1 MSGSRPGVASG
12 FWSRLTIRNKL
23 VALSFSFV
31 VLTVALVLA
40 LVYFQQRE
48 LLRTQWTESMSTQAR
63 LLATNSQAAVAFVDQ
78 REANRLLASLA
89 VNPAILAARTVDPK
103 GATIAS
109 YQRHPESPRA
119 FPPGQGSPVYLDDCL
134 IIREAL
140 RFPGQQGVQAHVE
153 LLVSLDQYHQ
163 TMARTMAETGG
174 VLLLALIVSLIST
187 ALVVRRVTAPLE
199 TLGALVDRVSTVAQL
214 GDRVAVAS
222 SDEIGSLAVGFNR
235 MLDTLQARDRELG
248 RYRESL
254 EVQVR
259 ERTAELEAAME
270 EARQANRA
278 KSDFLARMSHE
289 IRTPMNAIIGLS
301 RMLQESPLSTQQRQH
316 IEQVV
321 QSSDA
326 LLGIINDILDYSKI
340 EAGRL
345 NLEAAPFR
353 LDKVFQS
360 VNGLFAVKAREKGL
374 TLRFVRHPEVPNVL
388 VGDALRLGQIL
399 INLVGNAV
407 KFTTVGEVEVQAVS
421 IPAAAS
427 GGTATIAFSVRD
439 TGIGISPEQQA
450 QLFSPFTQAD
460 GSITRRFGGTGLGL
474 AICRQLVELMGGQIT
489 LESVPGKGSC
499 FNFVLVLRLPE
510 PGSLPLSDD
519 ATATARA
526 EAVANRPRWAGE
538 RVLLVEDIA
547 INRTIAVSL
556 LQRVGLTVEVATNGR
571 EALEMLDRKE
581 YRLILMDIQMPEMD
595 GLTATRT
602 LRADPRLRAI
612 PVIAMTAHAMS
623 DDRDLSLAAGMNE
636 HLTKPIIADVLYS
649 TLAHWLPPVGLGG
662 GGAGAQTVPSGPAG
676 DVAAFV
682 LPPLPGIDGAAG
694 LGTHLHQPQLYLR
707 TLRAFREDFADADQR
722 LMASQRKE
730 SWAEARRIAH
740 STKSVAG
747 ALGAK
752 GLARIASALEQAIS
766 GRLPA
771 AKLEPLV
778 QDFSREL
785 RHVIA
790 GLAFLPEAV
799 AGGDNVTEEGGGEA
813 LGPCLDQLQ
822 GYLQSADARSE
833 QALAGLRR
841 QLAGH
846 GDLAPIL
853 AQLQELIDDV
863 EYQAALEPLARLRA
877 AMENTG
883 L

>member
-1 MSGSRPGVASG
+1 MSGLQPGVPG
-12 FWSRLTIRNKL
+12 GLWSRLTIRNKL
-23 VALSFSFV
+23 VVLSFSFV

-48 LLRTQWTESMSTQAR
+48 MLRTQWTESMSTQAR

-89 VNPAILAARTVDPK
+89 VNPAILAARTVDAR
-103 GATIAS
+103 GMVIAS
-109 YQRHPESPRA
+109 YQRYPENPRA
-119 FPPGQGSPVYLDDCL
+119 FPPGVDSPVYLDDCL

-199 TLGALVDRVSTVAQL
+199 TLGTLVDRVSTVAQL
-214 GDRVAVAS
+214 GDRVTVAS
-222 SDEIGSLAVGFNR
+222 SDEIGSLALGFNR

-248 RYRESL
+248 RYRDSL

-259 ERTAELEAAME
+259 ERTAELQAAME

-374 TLRFVRHPEVPNVL
+374 TLRFVRHPDVPDVL
-388 VGDALRLGQIL
+388 LGDALRLGQIL
-399 INLVGNAV
+399 INLVGNAI

-421 IPAAAS
+421 IPSAVS
-427 GGTATIAFSVRD
+427 GRSATVAFSVRD

-499 FNFVLVLRLPE
+499 FNFILVLRLPE
-510 PGSLPLSDD
+510 PGSFLLSDD
-519 ATATARA
+519 ATASARA

-538 RVLLVEDIA
+538 RILLVEDIA

-595 GLTATRT
+595 GLTATRR
-602 LRADPRLRAI
+602 LRADPRFRAI

-649 TLAHWLPPVGLGG
+649 TLAHWLPPVGLGS
-662 GGAGAQTVPSGPAG
+662 AGAQPAPSPAG
-676 DVAAFV
+676 ESAAVDF
-682 LPPLPGIDGAAG
+682 PPLPGIDSAAG
-694 LGTHLHQPQLYLR
+694 LRTHLHQPQLYLR
-707 TLRAFREDFADADQR
+707 TLHAFRDDFADADQR
-722 LMASQRKE
+722 LVASQKKQ

-747 ALGAK
+747 AMGAK

-771 AKLEPLV
+771 AKLEPLML
-778 QDFSREL
+778 DFSREL
-785 RHVIA
+785 RHVVA

-799 AGGDNVTEEGGGEA
+799 AGEGDGTEEGRGEA
-813 LGPCLDQLQ
+813 LGLCLDQLQ

-833 QALAGLRR
+833 QALAELRR
-841 QLAGH
+841 QLARH
-846 GDLAPIL
+846 GAAAPIL
-853 AQLQELIDDV
+853 VQLQELIDDV

-877 AMENTG
+877 AIENTG